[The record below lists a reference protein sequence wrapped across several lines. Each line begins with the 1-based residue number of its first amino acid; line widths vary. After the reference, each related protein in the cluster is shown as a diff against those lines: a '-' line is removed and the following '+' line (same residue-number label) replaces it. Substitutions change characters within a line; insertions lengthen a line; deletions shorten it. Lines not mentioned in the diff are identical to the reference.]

1 MNADTGTASGAPGLQ
16 DVFERALGAILARAV
31 VSTDGAHQGQKSASG
46 GSIAVAY
53 SGGLDSAV
61 LLHLA
66 QRHVQSHGLALH
78 AFHIHHGLSPNADAW
93 SAHCEQQ
100 CASMGVHFDVRRVQL
115 ADRNKQGTEQ
125 AARISRYA
133 ALGELCREHAIP
145 VLLTAH
151 HLDDQAETVLLQLLR
166 GSGVAGLSGMEM
178 ANTAPGLVGD
188 DSLLIG
194 RPLLDVS
201 RQALEGYAD
210 HHGIAHVD
218 DESNSDPRYAR
229 NALRHKVMPVLA
241 SHFPGFQQRF
251 ARSAQHAQSAQR
263 LLNELAAQDLA
274 ACADGES
281 IHLGQLR
288 QLTDDRIDNVLR
300 YWFASRRVRMP
311 ATAWLSEMREQLFG
325 AKEDARIRV
334 THADCEIRRHRDR
347 VYLTARQDDAD
358 LDVPPAP
365 FRWNGEPAIQ
375 FPRFHG
381 ALHFEYAEEGID
393 AAWLR
398 AQALQLRL
406 RSGGERL
413 KPAANRST
421 RSLKYHYQALDI
433 PHWQRLRL
441 PVVTTD
447 SHLVFAAGI
456 GMHWI
461 GDVSVSANS
470 SHAGQAIRLRWEHDR
485 ARIFCGIWQIMPMDR
500 RNSIAALLP
509 LKPLAGKVK
518 G

>member
-16 DVFERALGAILARAV
+16 DVFERALGAILARVV
-31 VSTDGAHQGQKSASG
+31 VSTDGAQQDTALTNRRT
-46 GSIAVAY
+46 IAVAY

-61 LLHLA
+61 LLQLA
-66 QRHVQSHGLALH
+66 HGYAQSHGLVLY

-93 SAHCEQQ
+93 SAHCEKQ
-100 CASMGVHFDVRRVQL
+100 CASAGVHFSVRRVEL
-115 ADRNKQGTEQ
+115 TDRHKQGTEQ

-133 ALGELCREHAIP
+133 ALGELCREQAIP

-151 HLDDQAETVLLQLLR
+151 HRDDQAETVLLQLLR

-178 ANTAPGLVGD
+178 VNTAPSLVGD
-188 DSLLIG
+188 DALLIG
-194 RPLLDVS
+194 RPLLDIS
-201 RQALEGYAD
+201 RQALEGYAA
-210 HHGIAHVD
+210 HYGIAHVD

-229 NALRHKVMPVLA
+229 NALRHKVMPVLEA
-241 SHFPGFQQRF
+241 HFPGFQQRF

-274 ACADGES
+274 ACAEGANIRLS
-281 IHLGQLR
+281 QLG

-300 YWFASRRVRMP
+300 YWFALRGVRMP

-347 VYLTARQDDAD
+347 VFLTPRQDDTD

-365 FRWNGEPAIQ
+365 FRWNNEAAIRFPQ
-375 FPRFHG
+375 FRG
-381 ALHFEYAEEGID
+381 TLHFEYAEEGVD
-393 AAWLR
+393 AEWLR
-398 AQALQLRL
+398 AQALELRL

-447 SHLVFAAGI
+447 THLVFAAGI

-461 GDVSVSANS
+461 SDVSVEANS
-470 SHAGQAIRLRWEHDR
+470 SHAGQAIRLRWEHDHT
-485 ARIFCGIWQIMPMDR
+485 
-500 RNSIAALLP
+500 
-509 LKPLAGKVK
+509 
-518 G
+518 